1 MAKQQKLI
9 EMLAR
14 IELTKTLARI
24 EARLS
29 LMEDMLDD
37 LIERARANGIQA
49 ATWTT
54 PKSWAKAQVRPP
66 QADSGRSDG

>member
-1 MAKQQKLI
+1 MAKQQKALF
-9 EMLAR
+9 A
-14 IELTKTLARI
+14 TLKRI

-54 PKSWAKAQVRPP
+54 PKSWAEAQKRPP
-66 QADSGRSDG
+66 TQERS

>member
-1 MAKQQKLI
+1 MPKQQKLI

-29 LMEDMLDD
+29 LMENMLDD
-37 LIERARANGIQA
+37 LIERADTNGQQA

-54 PKSWAKAQVRPP
+54 PKSRPAP
-66 QADSGRSDG
+66 QERPSESRDG